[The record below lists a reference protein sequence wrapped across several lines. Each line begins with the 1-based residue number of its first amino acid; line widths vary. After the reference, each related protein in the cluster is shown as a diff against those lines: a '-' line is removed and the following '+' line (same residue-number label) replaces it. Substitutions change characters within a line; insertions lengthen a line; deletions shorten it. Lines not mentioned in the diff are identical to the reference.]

1 MAERTRRRH
10 SASDALLGRLERRYG
25 CVRLGLAAMPFSAVL
40 AAAVA
45 LAASYPAAV
54 ILVGGWAAVYMLVV
68 TAAVTYRQQLT
79 PEHLLSRVNTTGGCS
94 AGVWGPPVAPLSLAS
109 WPASSASDR
118 PVVRRRHS
126 YCGSRGGHHRRHRKL
141 RQSPRNADRK
151 GRRGP
156 R

>member
-45 LAASYPAAV
+45 LAASYPSAV

-79 PEHLLSRVNTTGGCS
+79 PEHLLSRVNTTGRMLSWGLGSTGGAAVTGVLASLLGVRS
-94 AGVWGPPVAPLSLAS
+94 ACCAPASFLLRESWGPPSPPPEAAPI
-109 WPASSASDR
+109 PA
-118 PVVRRRHS
+118 
-126 YCGSRGGHHRRHRKL
+126 
-141 RQSPRNADRK
+141 
-151 GRRGP
+151 
-156 R
+156 